1 MKQGNVE
8 WIDPR
13 MKRQIGEVFYAEMMG
28 FAEKRRGY
36 KSEKHLERKKWRK
49 GEHEGIKK

>member
-28 FAEKRRGY
+28 FV
-36 KSEKHLERKKWRK
+36 LQ
-49 GEHEGIKK
+49 